1 MKLAI
6 IQTGGK
12 QYLVTEGQT
21 LTIEKIKPSGMQ
33 FDFNNV
39 LLVQDGDEV
48 QIGTP
53 LVAGK
58 KVTAQVLEAGK
69 GKKISI
75 VKFKRKVRY
84 HKKQGHRQPFTKV
97 KISNII

>member
-21 LTIEKIKPSGMQ
+21 LTIERIKPTGTQ
-33 FDFNNV
+33 FNFDNV
-39 LLVQDGDEV
+39 LLVQEGDQV
-48 QIGTP
+48 SIGTP
-53 LVAGK
+53 IVASK
-58 KVTAQVLEAGK
+58 KVTAQVIGEGK
-69 GKKISI
+69 GKKISV

-84 HKKQGHRQPFTKV
+84 HKKQGHRQFFTII
-97 KISNII
+97 KISSIT

>member
-21 LTIEKIKPSGMQ
+21 LTVEKIKPVDTPFS
-33 FDFNNV
+33 FDKV
-39 LLVQDGDEV
+39 LLVQDGDQV
-48 QIGTP
+48 SIGTP
-53 LVAGK
+53 TVANK
-58 KVTAQVLEAGK
+58 KVTAQVLGEGK
-69 GKKISI
+69 SKKVSV

-84 HKKQGHRQPFTKV
+84 HKKQGHRQSFTKI
-97 KISNII
+97 KISSIA